1 MRSPLWGWSKS
12 MHSTPLYL
20 GGPSHLSEVAILG
33 DLLTPR
39 CGSRW
44 WLGGYLLHFFLDGCP
59 CKKLDDGAVWN
70 PTRNARTQNFIGIY
84 YYFFYC
90 FFGGGRR
97 RRSSGASN
105 VFLVCLEAMSTF
117 WLTIWDIQS
126 LSCLNVHGGGAWWRC
141 MVAWSIVGFSC
152 VWNPVTAMKDLN
164 QKSLKQ

>member
-1 MRSPLWGWSKS
+1 

-44 WLGGYLLHFFLDGCP
+44 WLGGYLLHVFLDGCP
-59 CKKLDDGAVWN
+59 CKKLDDGAF
-70 PTRNARTQNFIGIY
+70 PFISTQVFEIQQEMQELKTSLV
-84 YYFFYC
+84 FFF

-97 RRSSGASN
+97 RKSSGASN

-126 LSCLNVHGGGAWWRC
+126 LSCLNVVVVHGGGAWWHGVSWVFLVC
-141 MVAWSIVGFSC
+141 EILS
-152 VWNPVTAMKDLN
+152 P
-164 QKSLKQ
+164 Q